1 MMWVIIMLIS
11 FILFISGIF
20 YVCRK
25 MKLFGIKNK
34 YIPYIIVCA
43 FVLLLTFVFNF
54 TTAAIILIH
63 YLVIWILMD
72 IVCLL
77 VQKISKRNF
86 KVYVAG
92 LITII
97 FVPLYIGYGVY
108 NVYDVK
114 KTNYNIK
121 TNKIKNKYRIALIS
135 DSHMGTTFD
144 GDGFNKYLKE
154 IESYNPD
161 MLLIA
166 GDFVDDG
173 TSKEDMIKSCGH
185 LGEFKTKYGIF
196 FAHGNHDKGYYGNK
210 RGYSKTDLESELIKN
225 GVTVLQDESVLIN
238 DEIYVLGRKDFEDVG
253 RKSIS
258 DLVKGLDKNKF
269 IIDIN
274 HQPTDYDNE
283 YKSNVDLV
291 VSGHTHGGQ
300 FIPLNLISTYISQN
314 DKVYGYEKINNTNFI
329 VTSGISDWEIKFK
342 TGCISEYVIIDI
354 N

>member
-1 MMWVIIMLIS
+1 MWIIIMLIS

-20 YVCRK
+20 YVCRR
-25 MKLFGIKNK
+25 MKLFGIKNR

-43 FVLLLTFVFNF
+43 FVLLLTLIFNF

-63 YLVIWILMD
+63 YLVIWVIMD
-72 IVCLL
+72 TVCLL
-77 VQKISKRNF
+77 VPKVCKKNF
-86 KVYVAG
+86 KVYVAA

-121 TNKIKNKYRIALIS
+121 TNKVKNKYRIALIS

-144 GDGFNKYLKE
+144 SDGFNKYLKE

-173 TSKEDMIKSCGH
+173 TSKEEMIKSCEY
-185 LGEFKTKYGIF
+185 LSKFKTKYGIF

-210 RGYSKTDLESELIKN
+210 RGYSKSDLESELIKN
-225 GVTVLQDESVLIN
+225 GVVVLQDESVLIN
-238 DEIYVLGRKDFEDVG
+238 DEIYVLGRKDFEDTE

-258 DLVKGLDKNKF
+258 DLVKDLNKNKF

-274 HQPTDYDNE
+274 HQPTDYTNE
-283 YKSNVDLV
+283 YKNNVDLV

-329 VTSGISDWEIKFK
+329 VTSGISDWEIMFK